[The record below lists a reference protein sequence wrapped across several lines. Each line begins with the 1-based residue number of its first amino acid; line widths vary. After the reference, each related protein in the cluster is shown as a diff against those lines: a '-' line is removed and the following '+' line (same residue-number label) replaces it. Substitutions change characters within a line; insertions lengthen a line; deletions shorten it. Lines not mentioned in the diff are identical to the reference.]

1 MKIRLIKCK
10 QRLSANISRM
20 VYLSQILGTPQINTG
35 IPHPQV
41 SNLDPLLFFICG
53 TDLSESIIHSW

>member
-1 MKIRLIKCK
+1 
-10 QRLSANISRM
+10 M

-41 SNLDPLLFFICG
+41 SNLDPLLFFTCG
-53 TDLSESIIHSW
+53 TDLSESIIHS